1 MVVVIFPLI
10 TISANPRRRWS
21 LRRRYIIASDAKV
34 TVCIDNRIWSYGRV
48 LCFVNTPPTNVL
60 AFIELFSDI
69 FVD

>member
-10 TISANPRRRWS
+10 TLSANPRRRW
-21 LRRRYIIASDAKV
+21 YIIASDAKD